1 MIYQQHIGSTSS
13 QPLKD
18 LLATAIKKGYIN
30 TDIGKQVEQVKRR
43 IKERDYLTPVEVEQ
57 LFKAVDHEV
66 IKTLVKTL
74 YYAGLRIGEGLKL
87 TLKDIDLE
95 KNVLIITKGKMKQ
108 KRIIPINYKL
118 RKELQTYIQNQE
130 STDLNN
136 RIFISKS
143 GTLTEGHVN
152 RILREATIKAG
163 LGKRVT
169 THIFRHSFASTSSVK
184 VQTSIKSKNSWVTPV
199 SVQQK
204 FTYIPT

>member
-1 MIYQQHIGSTSS
+1 MTLNNTLNILVMIYQQHIGSTSS

-118 RKELQTYIQNQE
+118 RKELQTYIQNQRKHR
-130 STDLNN
+130 S
-136 RIFISKS
+136 
-143 GTLTEGHVN
+143 
-152 RILREATIKAG
+152 
-163 LGKRVT
+163 
-169 THIFRHSFASTSSVK
+169 
-184 VQTSIKSKNSWVTPV
+184 
-199 SVQQK
+199 
-204 FTYIPT
+204 